1 MMRKKLGIMGGSF
14 DPIHNG
20 HLGIAKAIQNTL
32 HLDEIL
38 FIPAYISPFKQWK
51 EAAPGL
57 DRYKMVELAIK
68 DEASWSASNIELMRT
83 GISYTYDTIVALK
96 EQYGAVYDLFF
107 IIGADSAVE
116 LTKWYRIQEALDL
129 CTFVVAARP
138 GFAHKAELVKKSLQ
152 ASELTH
158 LVWVQ
163 TPEIA
168 ISSTEIRNNIKEN
181 LPIEGLMPP
190 AVVEYIRQRDL
201 YQK

>member
-1 MMRKKLGIMGGSF
+1 MVRKKLGIMGGSF

-20 HLGIAKAIQNTL
+20 HLGTAKAIQEAL

-51 EAAPGL
+51 EAAPGPN
-57 DRYKMVELAIK
+57 RYRMVELAIK
-68 DEASWSASNIELMRT
+68 DEAGWSASNMELVRS
-83 GISYTYDTIVALK
+83 GVSYTYDTIVVLK
-96 EQYGAVYDLFF
+96 ERYGAAYDLFF

-116 LTKWYRIQEALDL
+116 LAQWYRIKEALAL
-129 CTFVVAARP
+129 CTFVVATRP
-138 GFAHKAELVKKSLQ
+138 GFGDQVELVKASLQ
-152 ASELTH
+152 ASELTN
-158 LVWVQ
+158 LVWVK

-168 ISSTEIRNNIKEN
+168 ISSTEIRNKIKEN

-201 YQK
+201 YQ